1 MSEMIKKDHSTIDE
15 SPSKNWSENE
25 MGSSLDSSIDPLFAL
40 PSKKTSE
47 EVYAFGYLLYQN
59 KRYQEA
65 TIHFRLLIEAHPS
78 EVKYLKSLGASLQM
92 LKDYEGALKYYQKCA
107 KLKSEIET
115 DPYLLVQEADCY
127 LALNKVDTALQT
139 LEKAQLIAKKMNNK
153 TVLNHVT
160 LMQQQWKQPHHK

>member
-1 MSEMIKKDHSTIDE
+1 
-15 SPSKNWSENE
+15 
-25 MGSSLDSSIDPLFAL
+25 
-40 PSKKTSE
+40 
-47 EVYAFGYLLYQN
+47 
-59 KRYQEA
+59 
-65 TIHFRLLIEAHPS
+65 
-78 EVKYLKSLGASLQM
+78 M